1 MNIPRPSAIALTGT
15 LAAAAVCAAGR
26 GQPTSAH
33 RWALAATASF
43 LLPSLAPNSSW
54 FGPVLRRLPTA
65 QREVWLTID
74 DGPDPHDTPEILDV
88 LQSHHARATFFV
100 IGRKVW
106 RYPAV
111 AQAIAAAGH
120 NLQNHTWSHPA
131 GTFWATS
138 PRCARREIEWT
149 NDVIHRTTGHHPRFF
164 RAPAGLANPFVH
176 RAAAAAGLLLTGWS
190 AGGYDG
196 VAHDPERVL
205 HRLLRNLR
213 PGNIILLHEGA
224 VRGQRP
230 GTRAKTLDRLLH
242 HLAHQGYRTT
252 TPAAA

>member
-1 MNIPRPSAIALTGT
+1 MKIPRTSAIALTSA
-15 LAAAAVCAAGR
+15 LAAAAVYAARR
-26 GQPTSAH
+26 GHPASAH

-43 LLPSLAPNSSW
+43 LLPTLAPNSSW
-54 FGPVLRRLPTA
+54 FGPVLRRLPTD

-74 DGPDPHDTPEILDV
+74 DGPDPHDTPEILEV
-88 LQSHHARATFFV
+88 LQSHRARATFFV

-120 NLQNHTWSHPA
+120 DLQNHTWSHPA

-138 PRCARREIEWT
+138 PRCARLEIERA
-149 NDVIHRTTGHHPRFF
+149 NDVIQRTTGQRPRFF

-176 RAAAAAGLLLTGWS
+176 RAAAEAGLILTGWT

-205 HRLLRNLR
+205 HRLICNLR
-213 PGNIILLHEGA
+213 PGSIILLHEGP

-230 GTRAKTLDRLLH
+230 GTRAQTLDRLLQ
-242 HLAHQGYRTT
+242 HLAKQGYRTT
-252 TPAAA
+252 TPATA